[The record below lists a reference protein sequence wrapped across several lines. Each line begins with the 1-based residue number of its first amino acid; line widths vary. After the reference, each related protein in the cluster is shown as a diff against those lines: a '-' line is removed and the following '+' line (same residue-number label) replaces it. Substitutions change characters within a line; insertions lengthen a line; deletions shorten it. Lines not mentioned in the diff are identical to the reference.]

1 MSEFTDAD
9 ASLVDGTVVMSFTT
23 RAKTKVHLEF
33 VLGVN
38 FTETLQLVNT
48 FEFVCGK
55 CFFRSS
61 KKLDKVNFTETFQ
74 LVNTFELVC
83 GIL

>member
-9 ASLVDGTVVMSFTT
+9 ASLVAYHVPDILVEGTVVMSFTT

-61 KKLDKVNFTETFQ
+61 K
-74 LVNTFELVC
+74 
-83 GIL
+83 